1 MLIAVPRGAKAGDRL
16 VLDTSTGAR
25 WVVPLPPG
33 ATHGTTLTI
42 ARPQRAAP
50 DEHIVQVVLATEL
63 PLGAVGAVE
72 ASPRAAASSAG
83 ALAAEGSLGEA
94 FEGDFPAA
102 ALPPPPPPNA
112 GAAAASSG
120 FYGQDGEAH
129 VGFPQENVFARAF
142 VAQYL
147 MEQRTSATARSSDA
161 APGEGSGEA
170 GSPQLP
176 ARAVRAARLGR
187 PRRVGREL

>member
-1 MLIAVPRGAKAGDRL
+1 M
-16 VLDTSTGAR
+16 
-25 WVVPLPPG
+25 
-33 ATHGTTLTI
+33 
-42 ARPQRAAP
+42 AAP

-102 ALPPPPPPNA
+102 ALPPPPNA

-120 FYGQDGEAH
+120 SYGQDGEAH

-170 GSPQLP
+170 APSRCP
-176 ARAVRAARLGR
+176 ARL
-187 PRRVGREL
+187 